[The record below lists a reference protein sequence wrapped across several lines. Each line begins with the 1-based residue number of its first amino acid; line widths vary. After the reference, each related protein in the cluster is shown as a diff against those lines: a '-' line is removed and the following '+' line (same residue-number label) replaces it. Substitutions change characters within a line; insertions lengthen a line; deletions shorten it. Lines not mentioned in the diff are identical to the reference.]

1 MKRREVLG
9 HLVGAAATAGVAMP
23 AWAQEYP
30 ARPIKIIVP
39 YAPGGSPDTVVRIL
53 SQPLAAVLG
62 QPVVVENIAGSSGV
76 AAIEQLKR
84 SAPDGY
90 TLIDCDAGHWAVNLF
105 TKKQLSYNFEKDLAP
120 VSILS
125 TSALFL
131 TVHESFPATNLQEM
145 VAAVKAK
152 LLQLWLFRHWQPA
165 SPDHG
170 GLQGGPGSGHLA
182 RPLQGDGPVGAG
194 PGGGAGLDGC
204 RSIQFRRAIRQDGS
218 GARAGGQYA

>member
-53 SQPLAAVLG
+53 SQPLAAALG

-84 SAPDGY
+84 AAPDGY

-145 VAAVKAK
+145 EAAVKAK
-152 LLQLWLFRHWQPA
+152 
-165 SPDHG
+165 
-170 GLQGGPGSGHLA
+170 PGFYSYGSSGIGSLHHLTMEA
-182 RPLQGDGPVGAG
+182 FK
-194 PGGGAGLDGC
+194 AGLGLDILHVPFKGTGQ
-204 RSIQFRRAIRQDGS
+204 SVPALAAGQVSMAVAAFYSVGQFA
-218 GARAGGQYA
+218 